1 MCTWWSQNKNE
12 LKRKKKDA
20 CKNIC
25 NVLRG
30 DLFWKKRFFMNIL
43 DGNAFMGL
51 EKWFSLYIKRKTSIN
66 KNEIKIPSVLKNTY
80 SYTCTL
86 YNMNI
91 KPSQTQSN

>member
-12 LKRKKKDA
+12 LKRKKKVT

-51 EKWFSLYIKRKTSIN
+51 EKEFSLYIKRKTSNN
-66 KNEIKIPSVLKNTY
+66 KNEIKIPSVLNNTY
-80 SYTCTL
+80 SDTCTL

-91 KPSQTQSN
+91 KPSQT

>member
-12 LKRKKKDA
+12 LKRKKKDT

-30 DLFWKKRFFMNIL
+30 DLFWKKKIFMNIL

-51 EKWFSLYIKRKTSIN
+51 EKEFSLYIKSKTSN
-66 KNEIKIPSVLKNTY
+66 YKNEIKIPSVLKNTY
-80 SYTCTL
+80 SDTCTL

-91 KPSQTQSN
+91 KPSQT

>member
-1 MCTWWSQNKNE
+1 MSIRTQILKCAHDEVKTKME
-12 LKRKKKDA
+12 IKRKKKDT

-51 EKWFSLYIKRKTSIN
+51 EI
-66 KNEIKIPSVLKNTY
+66 
-80 SYTCTL
+80 
-86 YNMNI
+86 
-91 KPSQTQSN
+91 

>member
-1 MCTWWSQNKNE
+1 MKSKQKW
-12 LKRKKKDA
+12 KRKKKVT

-51 EKWFSLYIKRKTSIN
+51 EKWFSLYIKRKTSNN

-80 SYTCTL
+80 SDTCTL

-91 KPSQTQSN
+91 KPSQT

>member
-12 LKRKKKDA
+12 LKRKKKDT

-25 NVLRG
+25 NVLGG

-51 EKWFSLYIKRKTSIN
+51 EKEFSLYIKRKTSIN
-66 KNEIKIPSVLKNTY
+66 KNEIKIPSVLKNTN
-80 SYTCTL
+80 SDTCTL

-91 KPSQTQSN
+91 KPSQT

>member
-1 MCTWWSQNKNE
+1 MWTTVNELEFILISSKLAQIENTCYRKIMEIHVCILKHVHQNSNIKMCTWWSQNKNE

-51 EKWFSLYIKRKTSIN
+51 EK
-66 KNEIKIPSVLKNTY
+66 
-80 SYTCTL
+80 
-86 YNMNI
+86 
-91 KPSQTQSN
+91 

>member
-12 LKRKKKDA
+12 LKRKKKDT

-80 SYTCTL
+80 SDTCTL

-91 KPSQTQSN
+91 KPSQT

>member
-12 LKRKKKDA
+12 LKRKKKDT

-30 DLFWKKRFFMNIL
+30 NLFWKKRFFMNIL

-51 EKWFSLYIKRKTSIN
+51 EKEFSLYIKRKTSIN

-80 SYTCTL
+80 SDACTL

-91 KPSQTQSN
+91 KPSQT